1 MNDVLGFVSFAGEL
15 EKSNLLLNLA
25 ACFAR
30 KGKRTLLVDLSCP
43 APSLDVLGECAEAVV
58 YTAADVAA
66 GRATLSRAIL
76 PLSVKKG
83 RTVVDDLLFLLPS
96 SAGECLRA
104 DGCTEVLRAVRA
116 QADFDVAL
124 VWFSYHNVTRE
135 GLDGLFLLTDG
146 DEVSLRAAEANGD
159 KPGADAFLLT
169 AFPTDWDT
177 AQRMLPVLSVVD
189 RVGLSLLGV
198 VPPLPNG
205 LSGIVGGGCTRARA
219 YTRAL
224 ENITDRFL
232 GKNTPLLSGVPLAGI
247 GRRRLLTRGE

>member
-1 MNDVLGFVSFAGEL
+1 MDIQALNDIFTTDFNIDSIISVHQSWDRDTRFNYL
-15 EKSNLLLNLA
+15 ENPRRS
-25 ACFAR
+25 
-30 KGKRTLLVDLSCP
+30 
-43 APSLDVLGECAEAVV
+43 
-58 YTAADVAA
+58 
-66 GRATLSRAIL
+66 
-76 PLSVKKG
+76 
-83 RTVVDDLLFLLPS
+83 
-96 SAGECLRA
+96 
-104 DGCTEVLRAVRA
+104 
-116 QADFDVAL
+116 
-124 VWFSYHNVTRE
+124 H
-135 GLDGLFLLTDG
+135 GLFLLTDG

-177 AQRMLPVLSVVD
+177 AQRMLPILSVVD

-205 LSGIVGGGCTRARA
+205 LSGIVGGRCTRARA
-219 YTRAL
+219 YIRAL